1 MTEDERQ
8 KRPPIDGLADNTCR
22 RDSSAA
28 SAPAAIGTANP
39 VVPRPAPASPV
50 WAAGDRRHDRAGVLR
65 QHVEAPR
72 LLGLRTRRNGQRSQQ
87 ASHCSRGDCE
97 LFHHILP
104 SLLCRDS
111 RMNAKLDADDSDFG
125 AAEKSCVSRLVAMTP
140 SRSLISRSVE
150 TSRFAASLR
159 NKTTRSWSIST
170 RGRARRFHSS
180 LKAHYANRRS
190 PPGSSAHLTLGPAS
204 TGF

>member
-50 WAAGDRRHDRAGVLR
+50 WAAGGRRHDRAGVLR

-150 TSRFAASLR
+150 TSRFAAHCG
-159 NKTTRSWSIST
+159 TRR
-170 RGRARRFHSS
+170 RGRG
-180 LKAHYANRRS
+180 RS
-190 PPGSSAHLTLGPAS
+190 RPVVVRGASIPA
-204 TGF
+204 